1 MNLPAPVCI
10 LTLAAVLLNGFLY
23 AFSSALRNA
32 PEGELRRRAEEG
44 DRKAE
49 KLERLVDEPKI
60 FVRTTH
66 ALSCTALL
74 VVSIFAVP
82 AVFSAVRGTAAGHG
96 AGPALQTALCA
107 AACFVFLILYVAF
120 GFLIPKKS
128 ALHHPLKT
136 LYRSYGPV
144 RFLMAVFLPL
154 TAPAGALMTAVLRVL
169 GMDPAI
175 SGDEVT
181 EEELISIVGEAHEH
195 GVIEKNEAEMIQNI
209 MSFGDTAARDV
220 MTHRN
225 SIAAIDGQTALAEA
239 LTQMLQGSN
248 SRYPVYLGDFD
259 NIVGI
264 LHLKDAMTEI
274 TFHPENRTKPVADM
288 PGLIREAAIFPESRT
303 IDRIFQYMRANKEQ
317 MVVVVDEYGQTAG
330 IICMEDILEEIVGSI
345 LDEYDDEDPQIL
357 REFDDS
363 VVMDGM
369 TPLDRVGEVL
379 QVDFSGEEFETLNGY
394 LTAQLG
400 HIPTE
405 KDTCVTGKG
414 FLFQILKTEH
424 HTIRKVR
431 AKRSPAEENSHVRTF
446 EIRTP

>member
-144 RFLMAVFLPL
+144 RSLMAVFLPL

-225 SIAAIDGQTALAEA
+225 SIAAID
-239 LTQMLQGSN
+239 
-248 SRYPVYLGDFD
+248 
-259 NIVGI
+259 
-264 LHLKDAMTEI
+264 
-274 TFHPENRTKPVADM
+274 
-288 PGLIREAAIFPESRT
+288 
-303 IDRIFQYMRANKEQ
+303 
-317 MVVVVDEYGQTAG
+317 GQTAG

-446 EIRTP
+446 EIRKH